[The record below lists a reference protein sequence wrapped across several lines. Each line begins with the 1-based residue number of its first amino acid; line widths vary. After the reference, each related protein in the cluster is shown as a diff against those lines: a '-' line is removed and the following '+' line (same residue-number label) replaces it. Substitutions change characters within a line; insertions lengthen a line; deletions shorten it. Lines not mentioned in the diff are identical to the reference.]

1 MENLHYRLTE
11 DLTSYGITYCCT
23 DSTVSG
29 IGLNAIYDPYFKRYV
44 LHKTDYGFTENVN
57 FQGYKPESD
66 PSTSI
71 NMNLYIDTD
80 CVFWHWRGDRW
91 ENIELTDSLY
101 FENKSWTL
109 AYSYTKK
116 AWCSFY
122 SYQPNFMFND
132 NNHFYSTLDT
142 NIYKHLHGRYY
153 NQYFGYA
160 QPSIIEYVVKDFNTF
175 NTQSLH
181 WVGDVTYY
189 DSTTKTYS
197 PINATFTR
205 AMVYNDLQNT
215 GEFYLDLMIQS
226 FTPFDNINYSILG
239 KYVIKTDNNYKLGQI
254 HDLSLSQP
262 IVSRNWNDINTYYI
276 NGQGYIDLVTYNT
289 GNKNQFE
296 LNPLR
301 GKYIYARLFFDNES
315 NYKMTLNLNLT
326 NKLNSVR

>member
-1 MENLHYRLTE
+1 MH
-11 DLTSYGITYCCT
+11 
-23 DSTVSG
+23 
-29 IGLNAIYDPYFKRYV
+29 
-44 LHKTDYGFTENVN
+44 
-57 FQGYKPESD
+57 
-66 PSTSI
+66 
-71 NMNLYIDTD
+71 
-80 CVFWHWRGDRW
+80 
-91 ENIELTDSLY
+91 
-101 FENKSWTL
+101 
-109 AYSYTKK
+109 
-116 AWCSFY
+116 
-122 SYQPNFMFND
+122 
-132 NNHFYSTLDT
+132 NH
-142 NIYKHLHGRYY
+142 
-153 NQYFGYA
+153 
-160 QPSIIEYVVKDFNTF
+160 IIEYVVKDFNTF

-189 DSTTKTYS
+189 DTVTKTYS